1 MKGYLVGSLFLL
13 LDCKAFCAPETAVT
27 VFESSNMLHA
37 EIDGNFE
44 NIGNLVKNDDFWA
57 PLGDA
62 CMRGNSEEKLRWEEK
77 KQLLDSI
84 RVFGEYKKEGRIIA
98 GYYSVLTMRGWLG
111 NRSNFYKD
119 AWEAWMNSCETV
131 LGGVYNLVKENEYG
145 ATLLDL
151 LRERSDENDNWYTD
165 EEVEKIGEPFKIPVD
180 DSPVATGSSIPET
193 ESGSSNTDSAMS
205 DSEEDNSGGSS
216 PEIVPI
222 HEPAKKTIRIEAEVK
237 GL

>member
-62 CMRGNSEEKLRWEEK
+62 YMRGNSEEKLRLEEK

-131 LGGVYNLVKENEYG
+131 LGSVYNLVKENEYG

-151 LRERSDENDNWYTD
+151 LRERSDENDNWYSD
-165 EEVEKIGEPFKIPVD
+165 DEVEELGKPFVLPEGNSSAGTPSSIQESDPENLSDSSSSNALEPMAS
-180 DSPVATGSSIPET
+180 DSTPLTSSSEGSS
-193 ESGSSNTDSAMS
+193 SDSMASSQGMS
-205 DSEEDNSGGSS
+205 D
-216 PEIVPI
+216 
-222 HEPAKKTIRIEAEVK
+222 
-237 GL
+237 L